1 MNKLLVI
8 DNTDSFTYN
17 LVQMFR
23 RFPLDIAVVRSDR
36 IAAPE
41 AEALEPDFLLIS
53 PGPRDPAHAGVSIP
67 LLRSLGRR
75 IPTLGV
81 CLGMQCINEVY
92 GGRTARAPVPVH
104 GKISQ
109 VAHDGAGILA
119 GVPSP
124 FPAAR
129 YHSLAV
135 RMDPGGPL
143 LAAAHAPDGVVMAL
157 RHPRLPL
164 FGVQFHPE
172 SFLTENGLT
181 IVENFL
187 KLAPEKETIHDRS
200 DTANGRRGAGRPGRA
215 A

>member
-1 MNKLLVI
+1 MSTLLAI
-8 DNTDSFTYN
+8 DNYDSFTFN

-23 RFPLDIAVVRSDR
+23 RFPLEIVVVRSDR
-36 IAAPE
+36 ITVAE
-41 AEALEPDFLLIS
+41 AEALSPDYLLVS
-53 PGPRDPAHAGVSIP
+53 PGPRDPAHAGISIP
-67 LLRSLGRR
+67 LIRSLGRR

-81 CLGMQCINEVY
+81 CLGMQCINEAY
-92 GGRTARAPVPVH
+92 GGETVRAPTPVH
-104 GKISQ
+104 GKVSL
-109 VAHDGAGILA
+109 VHHDGRGLLA

-135 RMDPGGPL
+135 RPAADSPL
-143 LAAAHAPDGVVMAL
+143 EIDARSPDGVAMAL
-157 RHPRLPL
+157 RHPRRPL

-187 KLAPEKETIHDRS
+187 KLGPEKETLHDRS
-200 DTANGRRGAGRPGRA
+200 DSAHGRENRGRPDRA

>member
-1 MNKLLVI
+1 MTKLLVI
-8 DNTDSFTYN
+8 DNTDSFTFN

-23 RFPLDIAVVRSDR
+23 RFPLDITVVRSDR
-36 IAAPE
+36 ITPE
-41 AEALEPDFLLIS
+41 AAEALEPDYLLIS
-53 PGPRDPAHAGVSIP
+53 PGPRDPAHAGVSLP
-67 LLRSLGRR
+67 LLRTLGRR

-81 CLGMQCINEVY
+81 CLGMQCVNEVY
-92 GGRTARAPVPVH
+92 GGRTERAPAPVH
-104 GKISQ
+104 GKVSE
-109 VAHDGAGILA
+109 VRHDGSGILA

-124 FPAAR
+124 FRAAR

-135 RMDPGGPL
+135 RMATGGPL
-143 LAAAHAPDGVVMAL
+143 LATAHSPDGVVMAL

-200 DTANGRRGAGRPGRA
+200 DTEHGRGGNGRSRRA